1 MKKTRK
7 VISMILSVFMLMQ
20 MMTGVVLASEG
31 GKLGAPTNIKLVYDE
46 DYEEYMYKFT
56 SQIPSGVSDYEYGLC
71 VGGNVDGRVILSNPT
86 EYTSSEPEFSKEYD
100 VAEEEMRED
109 IIQFKKQLILYGV
122 EIEE

>member
-86 EYTSSEPEFSKEYD
+86 EYSARNMMLMKHLNSGKIIWEFPTARCLSD
-100 VAEEEMRED
+100 FV
-109 IIQFKKQLILYGV
+109 
-122 EIEE
+122 